1 MINFINKRSICPL
14 SCTTCHLT
22 AVHNYRNYWTQ
33 TFTFLPGEENG
44 HMVIMRS
51 WKDQRRENTFT
62 FVLVNSE
69 SIALFVAGVELYLP
83 PLAFCHYNIV
93 CILPRPASLNSSTFP
108 YILLNPDIQ
117 KVCMQVK
124 FFKQSP
130 DFSLAKILMAS
141 TGVRSQLIFQQARNS
156 VSANNQFNDLYWTR
170 GLMFNVFS
178 SFPNVQE

>member
-1 MINFINKRSICPL
+1 MIKSKTQTTVMKHTLKIFIKKNRRTLCPR

-22 AVHNYRNYWTQ
+22 AVHNYENYRTQ

-69 SIALFVAGVELYLP
+69 SIALFVAGVEPYLP

-93 CILPRPASLNSSTFP
+93 CSLPRPASLNSSAFP
-108 YILLNPDIQ
+108 YVLLNPDIQ

-124 FFKQSP
+124 FFKQAP
-130 DFSLAKILMAS
+130 DIFSQK
-141 TGVRSQLIFQQARNS
+141 N
-156 VSANNQFNDLYWTR
+156 
-170 GLMFNVFS
+170 MFFLHS
-178 SFPNVQE
+178 

>member
-1 MINFINKRSICPL
+1 M
-14 SCTTCHLT
+14 
-22 AVHNYRNYWTQ
+22 
-33 TFTFLPGEENG
+33 
-44 HMVIMRS
+44 
-51 WKDQRRENTFT
+51 
-62 FVLVNSE
+62 LVNCE

-130 DFSLAKILMAS
+130 DFSSQRVLDEAHLKVAVRAMARLHALSLVHLAK
-141 TGVRSQLIFQQARNS
+141 
-156 VSANNQFNDLYWTR
+156 
-170 GLMFNVFS
+170 
-178 SFPNVQE
+178 